1 MFWFSDIKN
10 IFLKNKNI
18 FIILIKQIFNVY
30 KERKKKSILCFFIY
44 YLGNVEKIE
53 NERNKIKK
61 LSLVSYLCYAVEIKN
76 ALFKIWS
83 SWKCFFGSQR
93 KHNC

>member
-1 MFWFSDIKN
+1 MYIK
-10 IFLKNKNI
+10 
-18 FIILIKQIFNVY
+18 
-30 KERKKKSILCFFIY
+30 KEKKKSILCFFIY

-76 ALFKIWS
+76 ALFKI
-83 SWKCFFGSQR
+83 
-93 KHNC
+93 